1 MDPMDQMDS
10 MDPMAYPTG
19 EVVVYDCVP
28 HYAYVSMLVC
38 YMLMWVTLLTLWV
51 VDEVK
56 RCRRKASV
64 ESVKPVEP
72 TAPVKP
78 VMAPKYVALV

>member
-1 MDPMDQMDS
+1 MDPMDPMDQMDQMDS

-56 RCRRKASV
+56 RCRKA
-64 ESVKPVEP
+64 PVE
-72 TAPVKP
+72 PVKP